1 MKTSTMIRGAG
12 TIVAA
17 AAIVISTATA
27 YLAAQGQSGFSNDK
41 TEKNHTLSTQPRLFF
56 DHDGA
61 PLTGRRAW
69 NAARAMGGPDW
80 RP

>member
-1 MKTSTMIRGAG
+1 MKRSTMIRGAG

-27 YLAAQGQSGFSNDK
+27 YLAAQGQSGF

>member
-1 MKTSTMIRGAG
+1 MIRGAA
-12 TIVAA
+12 TIAAA
-17 AAIVISTATA
+17 AAIVIGTATA
-27 YLAAQGQSGFSNDK
+27 YLAAQGQRGFGNDK
-41 TEKNHTLSTQPRLFF
+41 TEKITTLPTQPTLFF

-69 NAARAMGGPDW
+69 NAARAMGGPNW